1 MWLTGEYRHSID
13 AKGRLIVPARLREG
27 LGDDVVLTAWLE
39 DCIWMWSAQRFEE
52 KGARPLS
59 AERSGNKRKRAIAR
73 LIGSQAHSDR
83 IDTQGRI
90 TVPQPLRE
98 SVGIQ
103 RDVMVVGAL
112 DHVEIWDPD
121 KWQQEFSA
129 IAAGRE
135 DLAQELDF

>member
-13 AKGRLIVPARLREG
+13 AKGRLIVPSRLREV

-39 DCIWMWSAQRFEE
+39 DCISMWSAERFEE
-52 KGARPLS
+52 KVARPLA

-73 LIGSQAHSDR
+73 LIGSQAHSDS
-83 IDTQGRI
+83 IDSQGRI
-90 TVPQPLRE
+90 TVPQTLRD
-98 SVGIQ
+98 SVGID

-121 KWQQEFSA
+121 KWQQEFTE
-129 IAAGRE
+129 IAAGR
-135 DLAQELDF
+135 DQLAQELDF